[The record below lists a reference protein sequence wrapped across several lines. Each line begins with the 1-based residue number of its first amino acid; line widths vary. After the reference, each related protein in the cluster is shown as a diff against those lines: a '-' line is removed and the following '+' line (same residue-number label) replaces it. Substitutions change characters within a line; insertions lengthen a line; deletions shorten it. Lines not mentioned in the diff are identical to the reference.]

1 MEIGMGRH
9 NLHSVVDE
17 VQAKP
22 SHESW
27 TTDFARDGD
36 NGGASYVAAAESGSF
51 PVPPPWFRA

>member
-1 MEIGMGRH
+1 MGRH